1 MRHTL
6 TAALTGAFILLGGCS
21 ALSVYTIDLPQGNP
35 VDRTTAE
42 KLKVGMTQ
50 AQVRYVLGSPL
61 VTDTLHPDRWDYI
74 YRFRPGTYARE
85 SGVKPVT
92 NQRLTVFF
100 QDGKVARIEGIDT
113 LPTRNQLGTLSR
125 DGSLREEPL

>member
-6 TAALTGAFILLGGCS
+6 AAALTGTFILLGGCS

-35 VDRTTAE
+35 VDRATAE

-61 VTDTLHPDRWDYI
+61 VTDTLHPDQWDYI

-85 SGVKPVT
+85 AGVKPVT

-100 QDGKVARIEGIDT
+100 QDGKVTRIEGIES
-113 LPTRNQLGTLSR
+113 LPAKNQLGTLSR